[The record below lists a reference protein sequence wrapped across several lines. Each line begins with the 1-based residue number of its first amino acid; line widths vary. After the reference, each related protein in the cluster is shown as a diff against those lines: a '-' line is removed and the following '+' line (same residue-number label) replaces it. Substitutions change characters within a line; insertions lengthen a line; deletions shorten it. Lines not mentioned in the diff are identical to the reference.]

1 MRMMKTTKDLVRR
14 GEKRAQARREMKH
27 LIERSL
33 SLAVLAKIQV
43 GGAEVAVR
51 HLPLRKMTNKK
62 KNSDN
67 EGRNGYGR
75 DIDKKWLASAWD
87 QLNEVRTKF
96 FEQRL
101 RQAEMRSAPIT
112 RELNAKLGLEPFY
125 VSDNESGDKNDG
137 GAQKERAENQCKKS

>member
-1 MRMMKTTKDLVRR
+1 MRMMKTTKNLVRR

-62 KNSDN
+62 KKIAIMKD
-67 EGRNGYGR
+67 
-75 DIDKKWLASAWD
+75 
-87 QLNEVRTKF
+87 
-96 FEQRL
+96 
-101 RQAEMRSAPIT
+101 EMVMVVI
-112 RELNAKLGLEPFY
+112 
-125 VSDNESGDKNDG
+125 
-137 GAQKERAENQCKKS
+137 